1 MKKPLLRGYFHEW
14 MFFISIGA
22 CIPLINNSTNST
34 ELIATIVYSIGIFM
48 MFGFSALYH
57 RVNWRPEVLKIMRRL
72 DHSSIFIM
80 IAGSF
85 TPICLLVLPENIGFQ
100 LLTIMWIIA
109 GIGILQTFS
118 FTNVPRLVRA
128 GIYLIAGYIAIPYLS
143 VLSTVM
149 GFTNF
154 SLTVAGGTIYSV
166 GAISYGLK
174 FPDLRKSISGFCLK
188 RPSFWKIIL
197 RPVSISGLFVI
208 RWKTLY
214 GWTC

>member
-85 TPICLLVLPENIGFQ
+85 TPICLLVLPENLGLQ
-100 LLTIMWIIA
+100 LLVIMWVVA
-109 GIGILQTFS
+109 GIGILQTFI
-118 FTNVPRLVRA
+118 FTNAPRMIRA

-143 VLSTVM
+143 VLSSLM
-149 GFTNF
+149 GFANF
-154 SLTVAGGTIYSV
+154 SLTIAGGTIYSV

-174 FPDLRKSISGFCLK
+174 FPDFSPKYFGYHEFFHVLISLAA
-188 RPSFWKIIL
+188 IL
-197 RPVSISGLFVI
+197 HFIVI
-208 RWKTLY
+208 YSLI
-214 GWTC
+214 G

>member
-1 MKKPLLRGYFHEW
+1 MKFSKKKPLLRGYFHEW

-22 CIPLINNSTNST
+22 CIPLITKSTNPKD
-34 ELIATIVYSIGIFM
+34 LVATIIYSLGIFM

-57 RVNWRPEVLKIMRRL
+57 RVNWRPRVLKVMRRL

-85 TPICLLVLPENIGFQ
+85 TPICLLILPKNIGFQ
-100 LLTIMWIIA
+100 LLLIIWVIA
-109 GIGILQTFS
+109 GVGILQTIL
-118 FTNVPRLVRA
+118 FTNTPRLIRA

-143 VLSTVM
+143 VMSSVM

-166 GAISYGLK
+166 GAIGYGFK
-174 FPDLRKSISGFCLK
+174 FPNFSPRYFGYHEFFHVLVCVAAILHFIVIYSIVGK
-188 RPSFWKIIL
+188 
-197 RPVSISGLFVI
+197 
-208 RWKTLY
+208 
-214 GWTC
+214 

>member
-57 RVNWRPEVLKIMRRL
+57 RVNWRPEVLKLMRRL

-85 TPICLLVLPENIGFQ
+85 TPICLLVLPENTGFK

-109 GIGILQTFS
+109 GIGILQTFL
-118 FTNVPRLVRA
+118 FTDVPRLIRA

-174 FPDLRKSISGFCLK
+174 FPDFSPKYFGYHEFFHLLVCLAAILHFIVIYSIVGK
-188 RPSFWKIIL
+188 
-197 RPVSISGLFVI
+197 GLI
-208 RWKTLY
+208 
-214 GWTC
+214 

>member
-34 ELIATIVYSIGIFM
+34 ELIATIVYSIGIFL

-85 TPICLLVLPENIGFQ
+85 TPICLLVLPENLGLQ
-100 LLTIMWIIA
+100 LLIIMWVVA
-109 GIGILQTFS
+109 GIGILQTFI
-118 FTNVPRLVRA
+118 FTNASRMIRA

-143 VLSTVM
+143 VLSSVM

-174 FPDLRKSISGFCLK
+174 FPDFSPKYFGYHEFFHVLISLAA
-188 RPSFWKIIL
+188 IL
-197 RPVSISGLFVI
+197 HFIVI
-208 RWKTLY
+208 YSLV
-214 GWTC
+214 G

>member
-1 MKKPLLRGYFHEW
+1 MRKPLLRGYFHEW

-85 TPICLLVLPENIGFQ
+85 TPICLLVLPENLGLQ
-100 LLTIMWIIA
+100 LLVIMWVVA
-109 GIGILQTFS
+109 GIGILQTFI
-118 FTNVPRLVRA
+118 FTNAPRMIRA

-143 VLSTVM
+143 VLSSIM

-174 FPDLRKSISGFCLK
+174 FPDFSPKYFGYHEFFHVLISLAA
-188 RPSFWKIIL
+188 IL
-197 RPVSISGLFVI
+197 HFIVI
-208 RWKTLY
+208 YSLV
-214 GWTC
+214 G

>member
-85 TPICLLVLPENIGFQ
+85 TPICLLVLPENLGLQ
-100 LLTIMWIIA
+100 LLIIMWVIA
-109 GIGILQTFS
+109 SIGILQTFI
-118 FTNVPRLVRA
+118 FTNAPRMIRA

-143 VLSTVM
+143 VLSSVM

-174 FPDLRKSISGFCLK
+174 FPDFSPKYFGYHEFFHVLISLAA
-188 RPSFWKIIL
+188 IL
-197 RPVSISGLFVI
+197 HFIVI
-208 RWKTLY
+208 YSLV
-214 GWTC
+214 G

>member
-1 MKKPLLRGYFHEW
+1 MEKPLLRGYFHEW

-22 CIPLINNSTNST
+22 CIPLINNSSNST
-34 ELIATIVYSIGIFM
+34 ELIATIVYSIGIFL

-85 TPICLLVLPENIGFQ
+85 TPICLLVLPESLGLQ
-100 LLTIMWIIA
+100 LLIIMWVVA
-109 GIGILQTFS
+109 GIGILQTFI
-118 FTNVPRLVRA
+118 FTNASRMIRA

-143 VLSTVM
+143 VLSSLM
-149 GFTNF
+149 GFANF
-154 SLTVAGGTIYSV
+154 SLTIAGGTIYSV

-174 FPDLRKSISGFCLK
+174 FPDFSPKYFGYHEFFHVLISLAA
-188 RPSFWKIIL
+188 IL
-197 RPVSISGLFVI
+197 HFIVI
-208 RWKTLY
+208 YSLI
-214 GWTC
+214 G

>member
-1 MKKPLLRGYFHEW
+1 VKFSKKKPLLRGYFHEW

-22 CIPLINNSTNST
+22 CIPLITKSTNPK
-34 ELIATIVYSIGIFM
+34 ELVATIIYSLGIFM

-57 RVNWRPEVLKIMRRL
+57 RVNWRPRVLKVMRRL

-85 TPICLLVLPENIGFQ
+85 TPICLLILPKNIGFQ
-100 LLTIMWIIA
+100 LLLIIWVIA
-109 GIGILQTFS
+109 GVGILQTIL
-118 FTNVPRLVRA
+118 FTNTPRLIRA

-143 VLSTVM
+143 VMSSVM

-166 GAISYGLK
+166 GAIGYGFK
-174 FPDLRKSISGFCLK
+174 FPNFSPRYFGYHEFFHVLVCVAAILHFIVIYSIVGK
-188 RPSFWKIIL
+188 
-197 RPVSISGLFVI
+197 
-208 RWKTLY
+208 
-214 GWTC
+214 

>member
-1 MKKPLLRGYFHEW
+1 MKKPLLRGYCHEW

-22 CIPLINNSTNST
+22 CIPLINNSANST

-85 TPICLLVLPENIGFQ
+85 TPICLLVLPENLGLQ
-100 LLTIMWIIA
+100 LLVIMWVVA
-109 GIGILQTFS
+109 GIGILQTFI
-118 FTNVPRLVRA
+118 FTNAPRMIRA

-143 VLSTVM
+143 VLSSVM

-174 FPDLRKSISGFCLK
+174 FPDFSPKYFGYHEFFHVLISLAA
-188 RPSFWKIIL
+188 IL
-197 RPVSISGLFVI
+197 HFIVI
-208 RWKTLY
+208 YSLV
-214 GWTC
+214 G

>member
-14 MFFISIGA
+14 MFFIFIGA
-22 CIPLINNSTNST
+22 CIPLINKSTNST
-34 ELIATIVYSIGIFM
+34 ELIATVVYSIGIFM

-57 RVNWRPEVLKIMRRL
+57 RVNWRPEVLKLMRRL

-85 TPICLLVLPENIGFQ
+85 TPICLLVLPENTGFK

-109 GIGILQTFS
+109 GIGILQTFL
-118 FTNVPRLVRA
+118 FTDVPRLIRA

-174 FPDLRKSISGFCLK
+174 FPDFSPKYFGYHEFFHVLVSLAAILHFIVIYSIVGQ
-188 RPSFWKIIL
+188 
-197 RPVSISGLFVI
+197 GLI
-208 RWKTLY
+208 
-214 GWTC
+214 

>member
-1 MKKPLLRGYFHEW
+1 MEKPLLRGYFHEW

-22 CIPLINNSTNST
+22 CIPLINNSTDST
-34 ELIATIVYSIGIFM
+34 ELIATTVYSIGIFL

-85 TPICLLVLPENIGFQ
+85 TPICLLVLPESLGLQ
-100 LLTIMWIIA
+100 LLIIMWVVA
-109 GIGILQTFS
+109 GIGILQTFI
-118 FTNVPRLVRA
+118 FTNASRMIRA

-143 VLSTVM
+143 VLSSLM
-149 GFTNF
+149 GFANF
-154 SLTVAGGTIYSV
+154 SLTIAGGTIYSV

-174 FPDLRKSISGFCLK
+174 FPDFSPKYFGYHEFFHVLISLAA
-188 RPSFWKIIL
+188 IL
-197 RPVSISGLFVI
+197 HFIVI
-208 RWKTLY
+208 YSLI
-214 GWTC
+214 G

>member
-1 MKKPLLRGYFHEW
+1 MKFSKKKPLLRGYFHEW

-22 CIPLINNSTNST
+22 CIPLITKSTNPK
-34 ELIATIVYSIGIFM
+34 ELVATIIYSLGIFM

-57 RVNWRPEVLKIMRRL
+57 RVNWRPRVLKVMRRL

-85 TPICLLVLPENIGFQ
+85 TPICLLILPKNIGFQ
-100 LLTIMWIIA
+100 LLLIIWVIA
-109 GIGILQTFS
+109 GVGILQTIL
-118 FTNVPRLVRA
+118 FTNTPRLIRA

-143 VLSTVM
+143 VMSSVM

-166 GAISYGLK
+166 GAIGYGFK
-174 FPDLRKSISGFCLK
+174 FPNFSPRYFGYHEFFHVLVCVAAILHFIVIYSIVGK
-188 RPSFWKIIL
+188 
-197 RPVSISGLFVI
+197 
-208 RWKTLY
+208 
-214 GWTC
+214 

>member
-34 ELIATIVYSIGIFM
+34 ELIATTIYSIGIFL

-72 DHSSIFIM
+72 DHASIFIM

-85 TPICLLVLPENIGFQ
+85 TPICLLVLPENLGLQ
-100 LLTIMWIIA
+100 LLIIMWVVA
-109 GIGILQTFS
+109 GIGILQTFI
-118 FTNVPRLVRA
+118 FTNAPRMIRA

-143 VLSTVM
+143 VLSSVM

-174 FPDLRKSISGFCLK
+174 FPDFSPKYFGYHEFFHVLISLAA
-188 RPSFWKIIL
+188 IL
-197 RPVSISGLFVI
+197 HFIVI
-208 RWKTLY
+208 YSLV
-214 GWTC
+214 G

>member
-1 MKKPLLRGYFHEW
+1 MDVLHLHWCMHPTNKQKY
-14 MFFISIGA
+14 
-22 CIPLINNSTNST
+22 NST
-34 ELIATIVYSIGIFM
+34 ELIATVVYSIGIFM

-57 RVNWRPEVLKIMRRL
+57 RVNWRPEVLKLMRRL

-85 TPICLLVLPENIGFQ
+85 TPICLLVLPENTGFK

-109 GIGILQTFS
+109 GIGILQTFL
-118 FTNVPRLVRA
+118 FTDVPRLIRA

-174 FPDLRKSISGFCLK
+174 FPDFSPKYFGYHEFFHVLVCLAAILHFIVIYSIVGK
-188 RPSFWKIIL
+188 
-197 RPVSISGLFVI
+197 GLI
-208 RWKTLY
+208 
-214 GWTC
+214 

>member
-85 TPICLLVLPENIGFQ
+85 TPICLLVLPENLGLQ
-100 LLTIMWIIA
+100 LLIIMWVVA
-109 GIGILQTFS
+109 GIGILQTFI
-118 FTNVPRLVRA
+118 FTNAPRMIRA

-143 VLSTVM
+143 VLSSVM

-174 FPDLRKSISGFCLK
+174 FPDFSPKYFGYHEFFHVLISLAA
-188 RPSFWKIIL
+188 IL
-197 RPVSISGLFVI
+197 HFIVI
-208 RWKTLY
+208 YSLV
-214 GWTC
+214 G

>member
-22 CIPLINNSTNST
+22 CILLINKSTNST
-34 ELIATIVYSIGIFM
+34 ELIATVVYSIGIFM

-57 RVNWRPEVLKIMRRL
+57 RVNWRPEVLKLMRRL

-109 GIGILQTFS
+109 GIGILQTFL

-174 FPDLRKSISGFCLK
+174 FPDFSPKYFGYHEFFHVLVSLAAILHFIVIYSIVGQ
-188 RPSFWKIIL
+188 
-197 RPVSISGLFVI
+197 GLI
-208 RWKTLY
+208 
-214 GWTC
+214 